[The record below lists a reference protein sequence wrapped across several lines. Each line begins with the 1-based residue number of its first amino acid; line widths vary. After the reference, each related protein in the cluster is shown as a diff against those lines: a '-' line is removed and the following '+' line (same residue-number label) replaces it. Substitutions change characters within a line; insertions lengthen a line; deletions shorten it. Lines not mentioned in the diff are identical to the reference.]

1 MGRGQSLRR
10 QTHIDYAEDNKTKY
24 FSKKSPRL
32 RRLVFA
38 FKPFPF
44 TRNGERTHRGEKV
57 SSLLHAPSASAGA
70 QQAARAPTSALPGAR
85 HHGPTCPPAGASPI
99 LVIHLELSKRNAGF
113 QAELGE
119 GERSSFH

>member
-10 QTHIDYAEDNKTKY
+10 RTHINYTEDNKTKY

-57 SSLLHAPSASAGA
+57 SSLLHAPSASAGG
-70 QQAARAPTSALPGAR
+70 AAGSTGPDLRSARSPTPR
-85 HHGPTCPPAGASPI
+85 PPCPPAGASPI